1 LKSEVY
7 YSRNILI
14 VEKTH
19 DKKKEEAKPKISGE
33 KNVSTNTFRVLIQES
48 EGYRPAN
55 IFYFNAYT
63 IC

>member
-19 DKKKEEAKPKISGE
+19 DKKKEEEKPKLSGE
-33 KNVSTNTFRVLIQES
+33 KNVSRHIFRVLIHFEN
-48 EGYRPAN
+48 RL
-55 IFYFNAYT
+55 
-63 IC
+63 

>member
-33 KNVSTNTFRVLIQES
+33 KNVSTNTFWVLIH
-48 EGYRPAN
+48 
-55 IFYFNAYT
+55 FVK
-63 IC
+63 